1 MISNLQYALD
11 MTSPPPKEHF
21 FSTLKGDTLTG
32 ETSLSDHDYNNFLD
46 IWNKIDAKNYF
57 QLLILY
63 SGLDSTFL
71 CDSLKFYFNYIFSVS
86 GLTPICFVTNASFA
100 LEAAIFN
107 SRSPFNKS
115 KPLQIEIPSKKIH
128 DIYALGHRGGFS
140 FLNSNYCQFRHLE
153 VNKTNDVPEEY
164 IKAFT
169 LHDVNGL
176 YASILQQKH
185 SVGKFILFS
194 KNKNCKEFDYLSKK
208 LINMDIDFFSEEL
221 HYNNNLYFFVLIL
234 THDDDALFAKQ
245 NIEISNFPF
254 YETVSFEQLTKD
266 QEIRGKRLNRNPIK
280 EPQKMISSLKKN
292 LKTADFSDNILLVTG
307 FHNLRVKKVLKIVK
321 TKAFPIFSNW
331 LYKVELEKNKNI
343 SPILTRWWKASGN
356 SIAGKTHTRLDN
368 LLRSKL
374 CMNLESF
381 KRYTSRDNFYDF
393 NFVNEGACI
402 LNFDMQTVTSRN
414 APAIA
419 ARTYSSS
426 KCFMWRTLFTIAA
439 RFKYFGGY
447 DYRVLF
453 SDTDSWSLSLMRKKS
468 LEERR
473 EVQEA
478 KLQKIEHLPVSS
490 LTSKNIAKAYFYS
503 MLHILDFSCINPD
516 SHIYQTLFE
525 GSETAKHNCQ
535 VLTNLRRSRSFYLK
549 DECKNMPMEAFLG
562 ASVKQYQIVD
572 KRQQPYM
579 TKSKGLKRI
588 LIKKCISYQSFLDV
602 AKAEKMPKRVQQFG
616 FKRMHGTIY
625 LTHVNKRILS
635 LFTSKRAFSSANFR
649 KDSAFGLPLHF
660 KQFL

>member
-1 MISNLQYALD
+1 
-11 MTSPPPKEHF
+11 
-21 FSTLKGDTLTG
+21 
-32 ETSLSDHDYNNFLD
+32 
-46 IWNKIDAKNYF
+46 
-57 QLLILY
+57 
-63 SGLDSTFL
+63 
-71 CDSLKFYFNYIFSVS
+71 
-86 GLTPICFVTNASFA
+86 
-100 LEAAIFN
+100 
-107 SRSPFNKS
+107 
-115 KPLQIEIPSKKIH
+115 
-128 DIYALGHRGGFS
+128 
-140 FLNSNYCQFRHLE
+140 
-153 VNKTNDVPEEY
+153 
-164 IKAFT
+164 
-169 LHDVNGL
+169 
-176 YASILQQKH
+176 
-185 SVGKFILFS
+185 
-194 KNKNCKEFDYLSKK
+194 
-208 LINMDIDFFSEEL
+208 
-221 HYNNNLYFFVLIL
+221 
-234 THDDDALFAKQ
+234 
-245 NIEISNFPF
+245 
-254 YETVSFEQLTKD
+254 
-266 QEIRGKRLNRNPIK
+266 
-280 EPQKMISSLKKN
+280 
-292 LKTADFSDNILLVTG
+292 
-307 FHNLRVKKVLKIVK
+307 
-321 TKAFPIFSNW
+321 
-331 LYKVELEKNKNI
+331 
-343 SPILTRWWKASGN
+343 
-356 SIAGKTHTRLDN
+356 
-368 LLRSKL
+368 
-374 CMNLESF
+374 MNLESF

>member
-71 CDSLKFYFNYIFSVS
+71 CDSLNFYFNYIFSVS

-153 VNKTNDVPEEY
+153 VNKSNDVPEEY